1 MAPLLFLLFL
11 DQHGI
16 AAAGDSELTAAVVKF
31 WGSRGWKAVA
41 VVSLG
46 DQERTRSSRLK
57 WSLLKRCQLGTR
69 LKIIVEWQLVESNM
83 FPRTVEKGQTDH
95 VTILITEKPNQ
106 MQKEI
111 LIDVLMRSAAFSVLV
126 VSWVSLEL
134 GFLRAPVGF
143 YLIRLH
149 SGSGRHISRIIATR
163 QQSMSNLRLRE
174 SNELFPPDVLP
185 GTYMKIVTL
194 PYEPFLFMDD
204 CSKDPP
210 LPCKS
215 ISGSLID
222 VMKYLS
228 SEGNFT
234 FDVFLEP
241 SGKWDDLPESP
252 KLMNGSMTK
261 NSSLL
266 GSVYFGSNDL
276 PLSTWAVNSKRKSFA
291 EFTFSIGE
299 EQTMCFASAQQIYQ
313 GSSTKFLFQPLTK
326 ATWRCIMALT
336 ALVVVGI
343 ALLSCF
349 KMLACEGAKTW
360 MAVGGLAYTVAMAY
374 YSGGQTMFLVSKP
387 EVPFNDIISGALSED
402 WKVIVAN
409 GDETMLSN
417 LYPIFAKENPRIR
430 SLVENFKAHPKTMK
444 QVLQEL
450 NLSRTFLAALKS
462 RVAYFLQKY
471 PDSGPG
477 LLVPFCTPRTSAKT
491 FLIPHSSPFKYV
503 LNKGIKHM
511 RMSGAMEV
519 VWRRWHRLRGQEEMG
534 IPGGTKPRSLTFWKV
549 AWVFQMGGVIIACVL
564 LLLAIEKIIYTVT
577 CHITLYTST
586 VQ

>member
-1 MAPLLFLLFL
+1 MSLSGIMAPLLFLLFL

-95 VTILITEKPNQ
+95 VTILVTEKPNQ

-417 LYPIFAKENPRIR
+417 LYPIFVR
-430 SLVENFKAHPKTMK
+430 
-444 QVLQEL
+444 
-450 NLSRTFLAALKS
+450 AAS
-462 RVAYFLQKY
+462 APVPPEGATPTWRGSPA
-471 PDSGPG
+471 PG
-477 LLVPFCTPRTSAKT
+477 
-491 FLIPHSSPFKYV
+491 
-503 LNKGIKHM
+503 
-511 RMSGAMEV
+511 
-519 VWRRWHRLRGQEEMG
+519 
-534 IPGGTKPRSLTFWKV
+534 
-549 AWVFQMGGVIIACVL
+549 
-564 LLLAIEKIIYTVT
+564 
-577 CHITLYTST
+577 
-586 VQ
+586 